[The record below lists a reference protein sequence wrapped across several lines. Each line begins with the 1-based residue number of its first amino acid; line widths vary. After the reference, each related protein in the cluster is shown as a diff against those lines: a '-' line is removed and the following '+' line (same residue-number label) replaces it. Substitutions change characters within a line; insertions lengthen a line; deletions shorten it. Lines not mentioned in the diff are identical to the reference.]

1 MTSSTGPVALRVS
14 AFVRHSVPSLNVRN
28 DALVWVRSGFKIL
41 SNGET
46 LITIPRDTIVL
57 LPRDS
62 QWSLVND
69 PGGQRSYEAD
79 FLEFSDSALTAF
91 FQLHGSDFPTSG
103 IKPGTSIEVDDLLAT
118 PLSSCFETQ
127 RSATSSLRLK
137 IHKVVEILILLAERG
152 YSFSPRDK
160 LTLPDQV
167 RRIVGQAPHM
177 DWKSSRVAKHFHIS
191 ESTLRRRLQEFGVT
205 THEVVNE
212 VRLATALTLLQ
223 TTNLQIGE
231 ISHRCGYESH
241 SRFTA
246 TFRQHYGYPPSYLR
260 NSHSTEGDA
269 KNEQHLTEFAQQ
281 TLIKAMKIE
290 STLSKG
296 NQGELQYRAA

>member
-1 MTSSTGPVALRVS
+1 MSNLTGPVALRIS
-14 AFVRHSVPSLNVRN
+14 AVVRHSVPSLNVRN
-28 DALVWVRSGFKIL
+28 DTLIWVRSGSKIL
-41 SNGET
+41 FNGANQ
-46 LITIPRDTIVL
+46 ITIPKDTIVL

-69 PGGQRSYEAD
+69 PRGQKSYEAD
-79 FLEFSDSALTAF
+79 VLEFGDLALIVF
-91 FQLHGSDFPTSG
+91 FQGYGSDFPISR
-103 IKPGTSIEVDDLLAT
+103 IEPGTSINVDDRLAKS
-118 PLSSCFETQ
+118 LSACFETQ
-127 RSATSSLRLK
+127 CSATSSLRLK

-167 RRIVGQAPHM
+167 RRIVGQAPHE

-205 THEVVNE
+205 THEILNE

-260 NSHSTEGDA
+260 NSPPTEGDA

-281 TLIKAMKIE
+281 TLTKTMMIDP
-290 STLSKG
+290 TLSKG
-296 NQGELQYRAA
+296 DSGELQYRSA